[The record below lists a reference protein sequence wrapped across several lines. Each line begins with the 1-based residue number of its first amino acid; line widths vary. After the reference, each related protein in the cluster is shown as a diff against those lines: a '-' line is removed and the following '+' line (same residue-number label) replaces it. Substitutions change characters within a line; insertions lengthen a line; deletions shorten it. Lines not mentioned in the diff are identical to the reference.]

1 MNNKTRSQIKSVLAG
16 ISHEKAILFGSR
28 ASGTARKDS
37 DYDIL
42 LILKE
47 NNVSAREKIR
57 LATKIRKELA
67 GMGIDADV
75 LIRTHEEAEYYR
87 KKIGS
92 VTKAALEKGVA
103 I

>member
-1 MNNKTRSQIKSVLAG
+1 MNKKTLSQIKSVLAG

-28 ASGTARKDS
+28 ATGAAGGDS

-47 NNVSAREKIR
+47 NNISAHEKIR
-57 LATKIRKELA
+57 LATKVRKELA
-67 GMGIDADV
+67 RIGIDADI

-92 VTKAALEKGVA
+92 VTKAALEEGVA